1 MKPSSIAK
9 FISSF
14 LVLATLISGCS
25 ASAPTPPKTPLV
37 VFAAGSLIKPFH
49 EIETAFEAKYP
60 NIDVQS
66 EYHGSIQVM
75 RHVTDLHK
83 QIDVVA
89 TADVSLIPMIM
100 YQTIDPDSGKPYAD
114 WYIHF
119 ATNKLGIA
127 FSKNSKY
134 ADEINSINW
143 YKILSRP
150 DVRVGIADPRFDASG
165 YRSLMA
171 FALANQ
177 YYNDPKIF
185 SSMFKGR
192 VNPPIT
198 LFREEGL
205 STVTVPEVI
214 ETVPDSGLVMR
225 GASVELLSLLE
236 SGELDYAFEYES
248 VIQQHG
254 LKLLALPDALNLG
267 SENHDYSG
275 VEVLL
280 DFQRFSKVKP
290 IFKGEQIG
298 YGITIP
304 NNAIHSKEAES
315 FIQFLLGPE
324 GRAIMLANDQ
334 PIFKD
339 PVGVNYENIPDNL
352 QKMCVPLK
360 P

>member
-1 MKPSSIAK
+1 MNISKIILA
-9 FISSF
+9 FLLISS
-14 LVLATLISGCS
+14 LLGGCTS
-25 ASAPTPPKTPLV
+25 PTPTSKTPLV

-49 EIETAFEAKYP
+49 ELEDAFEEKYP

-75 RHVTDLHK
+75 RHVTDLHE

-100 YQTIDPDSGKPYAD
+100 YQTIDLDSGKPYAD

-127 FSKNSKY
+127 FTKSSKY
-134 ADEINSINW
+134 ADEINSSNW

-171 FALANQ
+171 FTLANK

-214 ETVPDSGLVMR
+214 ETVPESGLAMR

-254 LKLLALPDALNLG
+254 LNLMALPDEINLG
-267 SENHDYSG
+267 SENKDYSG

-304 NNAIHSKEAES
+304 TNAIHSKEAEL

-324 GRAIMLANDQ
+324 GRAIMMANGQ
-334 PIFKD
+334 RVFIEPIC
-339 PVGVNYENIPDNL
+339 VNYESIPRGL
-352 QKMCVPLK
+352 QEMCVPLK

>member
-1 MKPSSIAK
+1 MRIPKIILAFL
-9 FISSF
+9 FISS
-14 LVLATLISGCS
+14 LLGGC
-25 ASAPTPPKTPLV
+25 ASPTSTPKTPLV

-49 EIETAFEAKYP
+49 ELEDAFEAKYP

-75 RHVTDLHK
+75 RHVTDLHE

-100 YQTIDPDSGKPYAD
+100 YQTLDSESGKPYAD

-127 FSKNSKY
+127 YNKNSKY
-134 ADEINSINW
+134 RDEINSSNW
-143 YKILSRP
+143 YEVLSRP

-171 FALANQ
+171 FALANK
-177 YYNDPKIF
+177 YYSDPKIF
-185 SSMFKGR
+185 SRMFNGR

-254 LKLLALPDALNLG
+254 LNLLALPDELNLG
-267 SENHDYSG
+267 SENKDYNW

-304 NNAIHSKEAES
+304 TNAVHSKDAEL

-324 GRAIMLANDQ
+324 GRTIMMANGQ
-334 PIFKD
+334 PVFKE
-339 PVGVNYENIPDNL
+339 PVCVNFDKIPQDL